1 VNEPVKEPLGPTARR
16 AGTILARTRLIQ
28 EGALAPTTIQQ
39 PAEAEVIGA
48 PVEVLGAV
56 VARSLIASN
65 EMEQSLC
72 E

>member
-1 VNEPVKEPLGPTARR
+1 MNEPVKEPLGPTARR

-48 PVEVLGAV
+48 PVEFSWRGCCAKPYS
-56 VARSLIASN
+56 AK
-65 EMEQSLC
+65 
-72 E
+72 

>member
-1 VNEPVKEPLGPTARR
+1 MDA
-16 AGTILARTRLIQ
+16 IIQ
-28 EGALAPTTIQQ
+28 EGALAPCTIQQ

-56 VARSLIASN
+56 VARSLIAPN